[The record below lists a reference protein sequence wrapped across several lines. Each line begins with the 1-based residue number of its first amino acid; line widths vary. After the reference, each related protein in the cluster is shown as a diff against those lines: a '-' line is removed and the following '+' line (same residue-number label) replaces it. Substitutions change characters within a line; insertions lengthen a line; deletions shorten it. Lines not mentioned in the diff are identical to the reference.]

1 MTAAFNALRTL
12 VRLSDEVSRALES
25 GRAVV
30 ALETSIVAQGLPAP
44 QNLEAA
50 LGCEEAIR
58 AAGAVPATV
67 AVIGGSLRVGLT
79 QAELR
84 ELAGAS
90 DAVKVSTRDL
100 GWAAA
105 TGRTGATTVAATVRA
120 ARLAGIRFMA
130 TGGIGGV
137 HRGHPED
144 ISADLFELA
153 GSPVAVF
160 CAGAK
165 SVLDVPRTLEALES
179 YSIPVLGYGTG
190 DVPGFYVR
198 STGLPVSGR
207 VDGPEQTAAALRA
220 GWAAGLNGMVVAIPP
235 PGELAGAA
243 ALVEEAVRRAGDLA
257 GPGLTPSL
265 LAAIGEMSGGRSTLL
280 NVQLVVNNAA
290 VAAAVAVAFA
300 NA

>member
-1 MTAAFNALRTL
+1 MTRPEFGLL
-12 VRLSDEVSRALES
+12 QVSEEVRAALEA
-25 GRAVV
+25 GRPIV

-44 QNLEAA
+44 HNLDAA
-50 LGCEEAIR
+50 LGCEAAIR

-67 AVIGGSLRVGLT
+67 AVMAGRLRVGLS
-79 QAELR
+79 AGDLR
-84 ELAGAS
+84 QLAGDS
-90 DAVKVSTRDL
+90 EAVKVSARDL
-100 GWAAA
+100 GWAVA

-144 ISADLFELA
+144 QSADLFELA

-165 SVLDVPRTLEALES
+165 TVLDIPRTLEALES

-190 DVPGFYVR
+190 HMPGFYLTT
-198 STGLPVSGR
+198 TGLPVSGR
-207 VDGPEQTAAALRA
+207 VDGPEQTALALRA
-220 GWAAGLNGMVVAIPP
+220 GWAAGLQGMVIAIPP
-235 PGELAGAA
+235 PGELAGVGAM
-243 ALVEEAVRRAGDLA
+243 VEQAVLEAGDIS
-257 GPGLTPSL
+257 GPGLTPRL
-265 LAAIGEMSGGRSTLL
+265 LAAIGELSNGRSTQL
-280 NVQLVVNNAA
+280 NVELVINNAG

-300 NA
+300 RG